1 MITSSN
7 KTKKKIMIYSL
18 KKTKKIFWTKFFSW
32 FIRTIKKSN
41 YMTKANLIFNDILV
55 FFFILASFDI
65 FFDNAWNYDDQELI
79 YQLNSMVFIFFKT
92 IIWIIYIFL
101 DFYPKKR
108 SSKNLQEWY
117 IINGTQRNE
126 LYFSSLLR
134 NNTT

>member
-1 MITSSN
+1 
-7 KTKKKIMIYSL
+7 
-18 KKTKKIFWTKFFSW
+18 
-32 FIRTIKKSN
+32 
-41 YMTKANLIFNDILV
+41 MTKANLIFNDILV

-117 IINGTQRNE
+117 IINGNQRN
-126 LYFSSLLR
+126 
-134 NNTT
+134 